1 MNKTIRQ
8 LTLGMAI
15 AAAPMLG
22 PLHAGQSQNEAS
34 LYQRLGGYDA
44 VAAVVNDLFPRLAG
58 DERLG
63 RFWAHRGSDGIARE
77 KQLLIDFITNQAGG
91 KLYYRGRDMK
101 VSHIEMRISESD
113 WQIMMKHLDAT
124 LDKFELADR
133 ERNDVIA
140 FIESTKADIVEL
152 P

>member
-8 LTLGMAI
+8 LALGMAI
-15 AAAPMLG
+15 AAAPMFG
-22 PLHAGQSQNEAS
+22 SLHAGQSQSEAS

-44 VAAVVNDLFPRLAG
+44 IVAVVNDLFPRLAE
-58 DERLG
+58 DEQLG

-91 KLYYRGRDMK
+91 TLYYRGRDMK

-113 WQIMMKHLDAT
+113 WQIMMQHLDAT
-124 LDKFELADR
+124 LDKFKLADR

>member
-8 LTLGMAI
+8 LALGMAI

-44 VAAVVNDLFPRLAG
+44 IVAVVNDLFPRLAG
-58 DERLG
+58 DEQLG

-124 LDKFELADR
+124 LDKFQLADR